1 MAWNYRGRP
10 PVAKGAAVAA
20 ISGITAANC
29 HFVDSVGAADPN
41 FAAQLAA
48 AQAAAIAAVAG
59 LTGNAPNVEVIL
71 MARSDTNTAPSLPG
85 AGGGQITITIV
96 ERWP

>member
-1 MAWNYRGRP
+1 VAWNYRMKP
-10 PVAKGAAVAA
+10 PVAKSGATAA
-20 ISGITAANC
+20 INGITAANC
-29 HFVDSVGAADPN
+29 HFADSLGPNDPN

-59 LTGNAPNVEVIL
+59 LTGNAPNVEVLL
-71 MARSDTNTAPSLPG
+71 MARSDTNTAASLPSASG
-85 AGGGQITITIV
+85 DQITVTIV